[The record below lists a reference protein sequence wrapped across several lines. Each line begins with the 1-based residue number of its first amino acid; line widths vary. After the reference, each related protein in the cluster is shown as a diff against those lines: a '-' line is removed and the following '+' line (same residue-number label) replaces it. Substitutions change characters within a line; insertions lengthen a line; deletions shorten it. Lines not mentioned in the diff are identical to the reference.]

1 MIIIIMI
8 IIIII
13 VITIITIVIL
23 ITNCKFIQIY
33 EYMCK
38 YVHINL
44 YIYIYNVYL
53 NVYLNMWKPFIND
66 KKSFFFHL
74 KSSRYLKVHSCKLK
88 KHW

>member
-1 MIIIIMI
+1 MIIIIMIII

-44 YIYIYNVYL
+44 YIYI
-53 NVYLNMWKPFIND
+53 
-66 KKSFFFHL
+66 
-74 KSSRYLKVHSCKLK
+74 
-88 KHW
+88 